1 MAILINNTTNCLIQ
15 GITGLEGQKVSAW
28 MRASGTKVVAGVTP
42 GKGGQFVDGVPV
54 FNSVAEAVTAF
65 PTINLTT
72 IYAPARFVR
81 SAAQEA
87 IEAKISIVH
96 VIAENVPTRDTAE
109 LIALARQHHV
119 TLIGPSSIGLISP
132 GKAKVGSIGGET
144 NNQFIGGPIG
154 LISKSGGMC
163 SEVSLLLT
171 RNGIGQS
178 TVVGIG
184 GDRFVGTTFAD
195 LLPLFEQD
203 KETKGVVLIGELGG
217 TYEEDAAAIL
227 EKKQFPK
234 PLIALITGLF
244 AETLPQ
250 GVSFGHAGAIVDK
263 YIGTRAGKIAA
274 LTKVGAIVVATP
286 DELLE
291 VVLASLRQ

>member
-1 MAILINNTTNCLIQ
+1 MAILINNNTNCLIQ

-28 MRASGTKVVAGVTP
+28 MRASGTKVIAGVTP
-42 GKGGQFVDGVPV
+42 GKGGQLVDGIPV
-54 FNSVAEAVTAF
+54 FNCVAEAVSAF
-65 PTINLTT
+65 PAINLST

-81 SAAQEA
+81 SAAREA
-87 IEAKISIVH
+87 IEAKIPIVH
-96 VIAENVPTRDTAE
+96 VIAENVPVRDTAE
-109 LIALARQHHV
+109 LIAFARQHHV

-132 GKAKVGSIGGET
+132 GKAKVGSIGGEK
-144 NNQFIGGPIG
+144 NDQFLTGPVG

-184 GDRFVGTTFAD
+184 GDRLIGTTFAD

-203 KETKGVVLIGELGG
+203 KETRAVVLIGELGG
-217 TYEEDAAAIL
+217 TYEEEAAAVL
-227 EKKQFPK
+227 EKKQCTK

-274 LTKVGAIVVATP
+274 LTKAGAIVVATP